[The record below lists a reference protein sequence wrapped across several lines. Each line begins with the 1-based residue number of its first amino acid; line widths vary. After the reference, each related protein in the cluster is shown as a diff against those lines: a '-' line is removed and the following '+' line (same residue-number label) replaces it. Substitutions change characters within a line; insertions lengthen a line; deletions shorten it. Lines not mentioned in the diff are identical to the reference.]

1 MRWDNTLLDK
11 DSLGLVPMP
20 SHPSITLYPMEMFAF
35 TKPGMIEHGKLG
47 WVEVEAR
54 QANHCDPVDSLG
66 IWVWDVA
73 TLYWQRTAYFPCQP
87 IPVVPGT
94 WRTFQQPP
102 NLR

>member
-11 DSLGLVPMP
+11 DSLVPMP

-54 QANHCDPVDSLG
+54 PTTVTQYTHYAYG
-66 IWVWDVA
+66 WDVA